1 MDGLNPRSN
10 LIVIAATNLPNSID
24 PALRR
29 PGRFDREIAI
39 PVPDR
44 QGREEILEVHSRG
57 MPLGPDVDIARLA
70 ERTHG
75 FVGADLEALCR
86 EAAMDCLRGIIGDI
100 DFASHDIPY
109 DQLLALEL
117 GMTHFEAALTEVEPS
132 AIREVFV
139 EVPSVRWSEIGGLSE
154 TKEHLREAIEW
165 PLRYPKLFT
174 RAGLK
179 PAKGILLHGP
189 PGCGKTMLA
198 KAVATECELNFISVK
213 GPSLLSKFVGES
225 ERGVREVFRKART
238 AAPCV
243 VFFDEIDALAPR
255 RSSGAAGGSRVPER
269 VIAQLLAELDGVEAL
284 RGVLVLAA
292 TNRVDMIDPALLRPG
307 RFDEVVEIP
316 LPDDDARLEIL
327 RLHLRDKPAA
337 ELDSL
342 ASLVASTRGMNGAEL
357 AAICQRAALDVL
369 RVALRER
376 GVEAI
381 DSDPNALAVTLAD
394 LEAAARAVGGR
405 RGRDPEPV

>member
-1 MDGLNPRSN
+1 
-10 LIVIAATNLPNSID
+10 
-24 PALRR
+24 
-29 PGRFDREIAI
+29 
-39 PVPDR
+39 
-44 QGREEILEVHSRG
+44 
-57 MPLGPDVDIARLA
+57 
-70 ERTHG
+70 
-75 FVGADLEALCR
+75 
-86 EAAMDCLRGIIGDI
+86 
-100 DFASHDIPY
+100 
-109 DQLLALEL
+109 
-117 GMTHFEAALTEVEPS
+117 
-132 AIREVFV
+132 
-139 EVPSVRWSEIGGLSE
+139 
-154 TKEHLREAIEW
+154 
-165 PLRYPKLFT
+165 
-174 RAGLK
+174 
-179 PAKGILLHGP
+179 
-189 PGCGKTMLA
+189 MLA

-316 LPDDDARLEIL
+316 LPGDDARLEIL
-327 RLHLRDKPAA
+327 QLHLRDKPAA
-337 ELDSL
+337 VEADALKPLL
-342 ASLVASTRGMNGAEL
+342 ACTRGMNGAEL

-376 GVEAI
+376 GVQAI
-381 DSDPNALAVTLAD
+381 ASDPDALAVTLPD
-394 LEAAARAVGGR
+394 LKSAALAVRGR
-405 RGRDPEPV
+405 TGSGRDPEPL